1 MSFYKSE
8 VNLEIIPK
16 INDFE
21 YGLSKPQRNQE
32 PYMRIFV
39 RDPSKRDEAC
49 EAFKKFCRQFENP
62 NFVQS
67 RLNKTEKVQQHM
79 LDSL

>member
-8 VNLEIIPK
+8 MNLEIIPK

-39 RDPSKRDEAC
+39 RDPSKKNEAC
-49 EAFKKFCRQFENP
+49 DAFKKFC
-62 NFVQS
+62 
-67 RLNKTEKVQQHM
+67 L
-79 LDSL
+79 